1 MTLETRTLSVIAFTG
16 LIAACGGG
24 TVGIPFIGSVN
35 GAASPAGAVG
45 AQVIISGV
53 SYGDVQGSS
62 QALFTNSLGGLS
74 VAAPIAQASDWTNT
88 YIITTVP
95 AGAFSGALVVQT
107 GGGTSGGWPFT
118 VSPSVPNV
126 PLTPSAVSWT
136 AGSSLPVAVSGNA
149 AVYAR
154 LRTTYGTDTGF
165 VYSIGGA
172 DNSGAPTSGVYYAAV
187 ATNGSLG
194 AWTATTSLPTALA
207 FHAAVAA
214 TPRNSFVNST
224 GYLYVLGGTTNSSG
238 MIYRATLSATGTVGN
253 WTSIGTLP
261 AVLHSFAAI
270 IHLGSLYVVGG
281 ADGSNVAHADVWRT
295 PIQVNGDLTIPFTT
309 QGSLPAPRARLGIGA
324 YGLYLYAVGG
334 DNATLAPNDPTL
346 PNSGFTAVYYGKLN
360 PSSHNITSWSAT
372 GLLET
377 GRSAHTAVVAGGN
390 VLVTGGLYSGATMGT
405 DEESYAAI
413 NAADGTVVSFTM
425 ASGGTK
431 LTSNLFNHAA
441 VGYLS
446 GLSGSNGVFHVLVVG
461 GDDVNTP
468 GTKHAQTFTY

>member
-62 QALFTNSLGGLS
+62 QVLFTNSLGGLS

-154 LRTTYGTDTGF
+154 VRTTYGTDTGF

-172 DNSGAPTSGVYYAAV
+172 DNTGTPTTGVYYAGIG
-187 ATNGSLG
+187 TNGSLE
-194 AWTATTSLPTALA
+194 AWKATASLPAALA

-214 TPRNSFVNST
+214 TPRNSPVNTT
-224 GYLYVLGGTTNSSG
+224 GYLYVLGGATNSSG
-238 MIYRATLSATGTVGN
+238 TVYRAALNADGTVGA
-253 WTSIGTLP
+253 WTSVGTLP
-261 AVLHSFAAI
+261 PLHSFGAI

-281 ADGSNVAHADVWRT
+281 ANNSANTAVATVYRRTIQVDGSLTT
-295 PIQVNGDLTIPFTT
+295 PPGT
-309 QGSLPAPRARLGIGA
+309 QGPLPAPRARLGIGA
-324 YGLYLYAVGG
+324 YGLYMYAVGG
-334 DNATLAPNDPTL
+334 DTATLAPNDATP
-346 PNSGFTAVYYGKLN
+346 PNSGVVAVFYGKLN
-360 PSSHNITSWSAT
+360 PSSHDIAT
-372 GLLET
+372 WTAAGQLET
-377 GRSAHTAVVAGGN
+377 ARSAHTAVIAGGN
-390 VLVTGGLYSGATMGT
+390 ILVTGGLYSGAATGT
-405 DEESYAAI
+405 NEDSYAAI
-413 NAADGTVVSFTM
+413 AADGTVGSFSP

-441 VGYLS
+441 IGYLS
-446 GLSGSNGVFHVLVVG
+446 TGSNPTFHLVVVG
-461 GDDVNTP
+461 GDNVNAP
-468 GTKHAQTFTY
+468 GTKSAQSFIY